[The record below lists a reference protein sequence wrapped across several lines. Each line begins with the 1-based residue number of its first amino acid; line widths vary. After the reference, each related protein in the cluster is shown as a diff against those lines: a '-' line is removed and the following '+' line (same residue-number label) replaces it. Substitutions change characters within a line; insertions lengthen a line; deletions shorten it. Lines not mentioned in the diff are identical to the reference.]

1 MDEQYRTSSLN
12 LTSPAFNKI
21 GISVTTAEYLLD
33 VAISSEQKDNI
44 QKVIEVSN
52 LKVKDASL
60 LLQQFFSALIIN
72 DDEGDDI
79 INNELKEDKVE
90 GDPAQ
95 GTSGMKPGC
104 PKVNIVEG
112 EPALGSKGMKPGITK
127 DDSKK
132 IYQI

>member
-33 VAISSEQKDNI
+33 IAISSEQKDNI

-60 LLQQFFSALIIN
+60 LLQQFFFWPS
-72 DDEGDDI
+72 
-79 INNELKEDKVE
+79 
-90 GDPAQ
+90 
-95 GTSGMKPGC
+95 
-104 PKVNIVEG
+104 
-112 EPALGSKGMKPGITK
+112 
-127 DDSKK
+127 
-132 IYQI
+132 